1 MRLQAIYNIA
11 PLCFEYGIR
20 DVIICPGSRCAPLTL
35 AFTRYGKF
43 NVRVFSDER
52 SAAFVGLGI
61 AQATQKPV
69 VLVCTSGSAAYNFAP
84 AVAEAFFAGVPLIVL
99 TADRPAEWIN
109 QYDGQTIFQH
119 EIFGKHV
126 KQSYQL
132 PQEYEHQDNVWN
144 IYKTVTEA
152 IQTSLLPKKGPV
164 HINVPLR
171 EPLYP
176 TKNETISFETHFQ
189 KNEVTH
195 LQTTLSVQTKNILT
209 EKIKS
214 AKRILIVAAQGFP
227 TVELKKSLASFAN
240 TVNAPIL
247 SDVISN
253 FHGIENG
260 IHHADTFLG
269 NLSEDQKEKL
279 QPDLVLSFGMSV
291 ISKQIKL
298 FLRQKNFTHFHI
310 GEEWPVADPFQSQ
323 PKAILTSAENFFQS
337 FENLQTHNQNTAYL
351 ADWILLEE
359 KAKEKTNQF
368 FTHTEK
374 GEFKFVSDCLR
385 HLPENCN
392 LHVANSMSVRYAN
405 YCGIAKNNVTI
416 YANRGTSG
424 IDGCTSTVI
433 GHCLAH
439 PEKLNVFITG
449 DIAFFYDRNAFWHQY
464 YLPNLRIVL
473 LNNQG
478 GVIFKLIDGPADL
491 PEANDYFVAKQK
503 YKAKYTC
510 EENNIEYHAF
520 DHHLP
525 AENFWASFFAKK
537 NTPALVE
544 FNSDVETNRL
554 IFEQFKKQV
563 IHSIK

>member
-11 PLCFEYGIR
+11 SICYESGIR

-35 AFTRYGKF
+35 AFTRFGKF

-52 SAAFVGLGI
+52 SAAFIGLGI
-61 AQATQKPV
+61 AQATNNPV
-69 VLVCTSGSAAYNFAP
+69 VLICTSGSAVYNFAP
-84 AVAEAFFAGVPLIVL
+84 AVAEAFFSGIPLLVL
-99 TADRPAEWIN
+99 SADRPSEWIN

-126 KQSYQL
+126 KQSHKL
-132 PQEYEHQDNVWN
+132 PQEYEHQDNIWN
-144 IYKTVTEA
+144 IYKTVAEA

-176 TKNETISFETHFQ
+176 TVNEIITFETPVQ

-195 LQTTLSVQTKNILT
+195 FQSALSIQTKNIVAA
-209 EKIKS
+209 KIKS
-214 AKRILIVAAQGFP
+214 AKRILIVAGQGFP
-227 TVELKKSLASFAN
+227 KGELKKLLASFA
-240 TVNAPIL
+240 TQLNAPIL
-247 SDVISN
+247 ADVISN

-269 NLSEDQKEKL
+269 NLTDEQKEKL
-279 QPDLVLSFGMSV
+279 QPDLLLSFGMSV

-323 PKAILTSAENFFQS
+323 PQAILTNAENFLHSFQDVQPS
-337 FENLQTHNQNTAYL
+337 NPDTVYLEHWNLF
-351 ADWILLEE
+351 DR
-359 KAKEKTNQF
+359 KAKEKTNLF
-368 FTHTEK
+368 FKNSEK
-374 GEFKFVSDCLR
+374 GEFKIVSDCLR

-405 YCGIAKNNVTI
+405 YCGIHKNNVTI

-424 IDGCTSTVI
+424 IDGCTSTVV

-439 PEKLNVFITG
+439 PEKLNIFITG
-449 DIAFFYDRNAFWHQY
+449 DIAFFYDRNAFWHRY
-464 YLPNLRIVL
+464 DLPNLRIIL
-473 LNNQG
+473 LNNRG

-491 PEANDYFVAKQK
+491 PEANDYFVTKQK
-503 YKAKYTC
+503 YAAKYTC
-510 EENNIEYHAF
+510 EENNIEYHVF
-520 DHHLP
+520 DNNI
-525 AENFWASFFAKK
+525 ASENFWTSFFEKK

-544 FNSDVETNRL
+544 FNSDVETNRI

-563 IHSIK
+563 IYSIN

>member
-11 PLCFEYGIR
+11 PLCFESGIR

-43 NVRVFSDER
+43 TVRVFSDER

-61 AQATQKPV
+61 AQAKQKPV

-119 EIFGKHV
+119 AIFGKHV

-176 TKNETISFETHFQ
+176 KVNETISFETPIE

-195 LQTTLSVQTKNILT
+195 LQTDLSLQVKKFIT
-209 EKIKS
+209 EKVKN
-214 AKRILIVAAQGFP
+214 AKRILIVAAQSFP
-227 TVELKKSLASFAN
+227 SDELRKSLVSFSSAL
-240 TVNAPIL
+240 NAPIL

-260 IHHADTFLG
+260 IHHADTFIG
-269 NLSEDQKEKL
+269 NLSEEKKEKL

-310 GEEWPVADPFQSQ
+310 GEEWPVADPFQSKPQ
-323 PKAILTSAENFFQS
+323 AVLTSAENFFQH
-337 FENLQTHNQNTAYL
+337 FQDLQYTNNNTAYL
-351 ADWILLEE
+351 AEWLLSEK

-374 GEFKFVSDCLR
+374 GELHVVSDCLK
-385 HLPENCN
+385 HLPANCN
-392 LHVANSMSVRYAN
+392 LHLANSMSVRYAN
-405 YCGIAKNNVTI
+405 YCGIDKNDVII

-424 IDGCTSTVI
+424 IDGCTSTVV
-433 GHCLAH
+433 GHCLAN

-449 DIAFFYDRNAFWHQY
+449 DIAFFYDRNAFWH
-464 YLPNLRIVL
+464 
-473 LNNQG
+473 
-478 GVIFKLIDGPADL
+478 
-491 PEANDYFVAKQK
+491 
-503 YKAKYTC
+503 
-510 EENNIEYHAF
+510 
-520 DHHLP
+520 
-525 AENFWASFFAKK
+525 
-537 NTPALVE
+537 
-544 FNSDVETNRL
+544 
-554 IFEQFKKQV
+554 
-563 IHSIK
+563 